1 MPRKLTQKEVLE
13 RFKKVHEDKYDYSL
27 VEYGNNRTDII
38 IICHKHGKF
47 LQKPEKHILG
57 RGCSE
62 CGIIRSKENNKF
74 SQKEVLDRFKKVHG
88 DEYDYSL
95 VEYEGANNK
104 IKIRCFLHG
113 SFQQIPYEHWSGQ
126 GCPQCGI
133 LKRSNSRRK
142 TTEQFIEGAKLV
154 HENFYD
160 YSESIY
166 NGNKNKIKIICPSHG
181 IFEQTPNSHLKG
193 SRCIECAKI
202 SYRLKRGKK
211 ENEFIFESEKIHGE
225 IYNYQNVVYLNINA
239 KVKIGCN
246 IHGEFKQLPV
256 SHLKG
261 HGCKKCGNKLVT
273 DKTRKTQEEFIRQAS
288 SIHDNYYKYDNIE
301 YKSDN
306 IKIKITCPIH
316 GNFEQ
321 VPSNHLQGSGCKK
334 CGIKLSGVKQRLS
347 LNQFLE
353 SAKNIHGNVYD
364 YSKINFETSK
374 DKIIII
380 CKVHGEFEQEAGSH
394 LQGKGCIEC
403 GFVKT
408 GNKLT
413 KSHEEFLQDALKV
426 HKNRY
431 DYSKAKYV
439 KDSDKVI
446 IICKVHGE
454 FEQGAGSHTQGSGC
468 QKCYN
473 KNEGRLAVI
482 LNEIG
487 VVHRQY
493 KIENKRYDFYL
504 PDYNIL
510 IERDGEQHYRGT
522 DFGGTDKNEN
532 LIFQQNND
540 QYKTNLA
547 KSKDHKICRIP
558 YWLREEDERKEIQN
572 ILKGQPTYP
581 DVPDLEQ
588 AKTKPLPK

>member
-1 MPRKLTQKEVLE
+1 MRRKLTK
-13 RFKKVHEDKYDYSL
+13 
-27 VEYGNNRTDII
+27 
-38 IICHKHGKF
+38 
-47 LQKPEKHILG
+47 
-57 RGCSE
+57 
-62 CGIIRSKENNKF
+62 
-74 SQKEVLDRFKKVHG
+74 KEVLDRFKKVHG
-88 DEYDYSL
+88 DKYDYSR

-104 IKIRCFLHG
+104 VNIRCFLHS

-142 TTEQFIEGAKLV
+142 TTEQFIEDAKLV

-160 YSESIY
+160 YSESVY

-181 IFEQTPNSHLKG
+181 IFEQSPDSHLKG
-193 SRCIECAKI
+193 SRCAECAKI

-211 ENEFIFESEKIHGE
+211 ENDFIFESEKIHGE
-225 IYNYQNVVYLNINA
+225 IYNYQNVVYQNINT

-246 IHGEFKQLPV
+246 IHGEFEQLPV
-256 SHLKG
+256 NHLKG

-288 SIHDNYYKYDNIE
+288 SIHDNYYKYDSIE

-334 CGIKLSGVKQRLS
+334 CGIKLRGVKQRLS

-353 SAKNIHGNVYD
+353 SAKIIHGNVYD
-364 YSKINFETSK
+364 YSKVKFETSK
-374 DKIIII
+374 DKIKII

-394 LQGKGCIEC
+394 SLGKGCIEC

-413 KSHEEFLQDALKV
+413 KSHEEFLQDALRV
-426 HKNRY
+426 HKNKY

-439 KDSDKVI
+439 KDSEVVI
-446 IICKVHGE
+446 IICKVHGD
-454 FEQGAGSHTQGSGC
+454 FEQSAGGHTQGSGC
-468 QKCYN
+468 PKCYN
-473 KNEGRLAVI
+473 KSEGRLAVI
-482 LNEIG
+482 LNGIG
-487 VVHRQY
+487 IVHRQY

-504 PDYNIL
+504 PDFNIL
-510 IERDGEQHYRGT
+510 IERDGEQHYRGI

-540 QYKTNLA
+540 QYKTTLA
-547 KSKDHKICRIP
+547 ESCGFILCRIP
-558 YWLREEDERKEIQN
+558 YWLNEEDEKNEIQN
-572 ILKGQPTYP
+572 ILNGQPTYP
-581 DVPDLEQ
+581 DVPDLEHE
-588 AKTKPLPK
+588 KSKPLPN